1 MSMNMV
7 SVCDVYQYACARGYI
22 WRPEVEVGWIV
33 SITLSTFIWKQ
44 SFNLKLLALASLV
57 GQ

>member
-1 MSMNMV
+1 MV

-22 WRPEVEVGWIV
+22 WRLEVEVGWIV
-33 SITLSTFIWKQ
+33 SITLSIFIWK
-44 SFNLKLLALASLV
+44 SFNLKLLVLASLV